1 MIMSTKRQYSSPNCN
16 LILEGVEDNDA
27 ENADILSGQSPMS
40 TITNAEC
47 YLLQSN
53 QKLSGGN
60 VFLTNLARAV
70 SNYAQGFLS
79 GLFSADKSNHS
90 TPEYPQVSIHKIPGQ
105 HLHRL
110 TLEPDPNSS
119 ETKTEIDI
127 TTIELFDLVDA
138 IDQLNADRSVLPD
151 LNLELKPVSK
161 RYRQPEKPLTQRL
174 TPVAIGLSSLAIA
187 AGALFMLPIPETT
200 PTKSVPLNQ
209 TTKTQPEQKSQK
221 SIPRKTSNQNSNQEQ

>member
-16 LILEGVEDNDA
+16 LILEGLEDSDT

-47 YLLQSN
+47 HLLQSN

-60 VFLTNLARAV
+60 VFLTNLACAV
-70 SNYAQGFLS
+70 NNYAQGFLS
-79 GLFSADKSNHS
+79 GLFPAEKTQHSAS
-90 TPEYPQVSIHKIPGQ
+90 EYPQVAIARIPGQQ

-110 TLEPDPNSS
+110 TLQPEPESG
-119 ETKTEIDI
+119 EAKTEVDL
-127 TTIELFDLVDA
+127 TTIELFDLVEA

-151 LNLELKPVSK
+151 MNLELKPVSK
-161 RYRQPEKPLTQRL
+161 RYRQPEQPLTQRL

-200 PTKSVPLNQ
+200 PNKSTPLNQ
-209 TTKTQPEQKSQK
+209 TTKTQPEPKSQK
-221 SIPRKTSNQNSNQEQ
+221 SISPNTPEQNKSN